1 MFKIDVSVPQNE
13 QIVGVRTTENRGFT
27 PEELAEQCVEKIIS
41 VSENA
46 HPGISDQAHAFSKH
60 VEKLVAYY
68 MRQAIRSDRTT
79 VHNAIKDAGHPQ
91 LAELIRRL

>member
-13 QIVGVRTTENRGFT
+13 QVVGVRTTENRGFT

-46 HPGISDQAHAFSKH
+46 PPGIRDQAHAFSKH
-60 VEKLVAYY
+60 VETLVAYY

>member
-1 MFKIDVSVPQNE
+1 MILLLELE
-13 QIVGVRTTENRGFT
+13 QQKTGDLLLKNY
-27 PEELAEQCVEKIIS
+27 LN
-41 VSENA
+41 NA
-46 HPGISDQAHAFSKH
+46 LKKLFRFRILLTQAYRDQARAFSKH

-79 VHNAIKDAGHPQ
+79 VYNAIKDAGHPQ